1 MPRPSKHVSPDTLGG
16 RIRAA
21 REDLHLSLADVAN
34 GHYSTSLISQIE
46 RNRVDP
52 SQESLRFLAER
63 LNLSFED
70 LESLAQQHRESEV
83 EARQYRSF
91 EDLRHEATQL
101 LKNKD
106 ASKALSLLQ
115 SLHFAQIPTLQRW
128 RIAALRGQSYY
139 EHKQYSQAVQDFIYA
154 INELPKQ
161 DTLSAEQRHELMLL
175 HLHLAASYRHLG
187 LDEAL
192 TQYQITLR
200 MINNETP
207 FGYVAE
213 THWGMSIIAFVKAYK
228 LKEQPHTSDAYRK
241 QLLQTALEHAENARV
256 LYRSIHDPLRES
268 LVRCHIAQ
276 IDKELGNIESVQN
289 NLSQLIET
297 WATAGYVPHQ
307 NNGTNGT
314 NGTAETPSDRQ
325 NRANIVSAAACTLAG
340 IAIERGNYT
349 QANTYA
355 TQALEAAEKSN
366 PRRQADAQI
375 IYGRLLEATSEA
387 DQAEGAYRHATD
399 ILDAT
404 EHIDARIYA
413 HIYLGSMLVKRGKLE
428 EGQAELAQA
437 RQLSELVTAQKVS
450 IETEGNETTMSM

>member
-21 REDLHLSLADVAN
+21 REELHLSLADVAN

-63 LNLSFED
+63 LNLPFED
-70 LESLAQQHRESEV
+70 LEALAQQHRESEV

-91 EDLRHEATQL
+91 EDLRHEITQL

-106 ASKALSLLQ
+106 FAKALSLLQ
-115 SLHFAQIPTLQRW
+115 PLHFAQIPTLQRW
-128 RIAALRGQSYY
+128 RIAALRGQCYY
-139 EHKQYSQAVQDFIYA
+139 EQKQFLQAIQDFIYA

-161 DTLSAEQRHELMLL
+161 ETLSAEQRHELMLL

-192 TQYQITLR
+192 EQYQITLR

-213 THWGMSIIAFVKAYK
+213 AHWGMSIIAFVKAYR
-228 LKEQPHTSDAYRK
+228 LKEQPGEHDSCRK

-256 LYRSIHDPLRES
+256 LYRSIHDPLQES

-276 IDKELGNIESVQN
+276 IERELGNTDRVQRDM
-289 NLSQLIET
+289 SQLLEI
-297 WATAGYVPHQ
+297 WAGPRHTPLHGH
-307 NNGTNGT
+307 
-314 NGTAETPSDRQ
+314 NGTAETPTERQ
-325 NRANIVSAAACTLAG
+325 QRANIIAVAACTLCG
-340 IAIERGNYT
+340 IALEQGDYT
-349 QANTYA
+349 QARTYA
-355 TQALEAAEKSN
+355 MQALEAAEKSN

-375 IYGRLLEATSEA
+375 VYGRLLEATNEPE
-387 DQAEGAYRHATD
+387 QAESAYRRAVA

-404 EHIDARIYA
+404 EHVDARIYA
-413 HIYLGSMLVKRGKLE
+413 HIYLGSVLIRRGKVE
-428 EGQAELAQA
+428 EGQAELTQA
-437 RQLSELVTAQKVS
+437 RKLSEMVAVQKVG
-450 IETEGNETTMSM
+450 IENENSAATTCLPKTS

>member
-139 EHKQYSQAVQDFIYA
+139 ELKQYSQAVQDFIYA

-161 DTLSAEQRHELMLL
+161 EALSAEQRHELMLL

-213 THWGMSIIAFVKAYK
+213 AHWGMSIIAFVKAYK
-228 LKEQPHTSDAYRK
+228 LKEQPHTSDSCRR

-276 IDKELGNIESVQN
+276 IDKELGNIESVQT

-297 WATAGYVPHQ
+297 WATAGYIPYH
-307 NNGTNGT
+307 NNGA

-325 NRANIVSAAACTLAG
+325 SRANIVSAAACTLAG
-340 IAIERGNYT
+340 IAIEHGNYT
-349 QANTYA
+349 QAGIYA

-366 PRRQADAQI
+366 SRRRADAQI
-375 IYGRLLEATSEA
+375 IYGRLLEATHEP
-387 DQAEGAYRHATD
+387 DQAEVAYRRATD

-450 IETEGNETTMSM
+450 IETEGNENTMSM

>member
-21 REDLHLSLADVAN
+21 REELHLSLADVAN

-63 LNLSFED
+63 LNLPFED
-70 LESLAQQHRESEV
+70 LEALAQQHRESEV

-91 EDLRHEATQL
+91 EDLRHEITQL

-106 ASKALSLLQ
+106 VAKALSLLQ
-115 SLHFAQIPTLQRW
+115 PLHFAQIPTLQRW
-128 RIAALRGQSYY
+128 RIAALRGQCYY
-139 EHKQYSQAVQDFIYA
+139 EQKQFLQAIQDFIYA

-161 DTLSAEQRHELMLL
+161 ETLSAEQRHELMLL

-192 TQYQITLR
+192 EQYQITLR

-213 THWGMSIIAFVKAYK
+213 AHWGMSIIAFVKAYR
-228 LKEQPHTSDAYRK
+228 LKEQPGEHDSCRK

-256 LYRSIHDPLRES
+256 LYRSIHDPLQES

-276 IDKELGNIESVQN
+276 IERELGNTDRVQRDM
-289 NLSQLIET
+289 SQLLEI
-297 WATAGYVPHQ
+297 WADPRHAPLHGH
-307 NNGTNGT
+307 
-314 NGTAETPSDRQ
+314 NGTAETSTERQ
-325 NRANIVSAAACTLAG
+325 QRANIIAVAACTLCG
-340 IAIERGNYT
+340 IALEQGDYT
-349 QANTYA
+349 QARTYA
-355 TQALEAAEKSN
+355 MQALEAAEQSN

-375 IYGRLLEATSEA
+375 VYGRLLEATNEPE
-387 DQAEGAYRHATD
+387 QAEVAYRRAVA

-404 EHIDARIYA
+404 EHVDARIYA
-413 HIYLGSMLVKRGKLE
+413 HIYLGSVLIRRGKVE
-428 EGQAELAQA
+428 EGQAELTQA
-437 RQLSELVTAQKVS
+437 RKLSEMVALQKVS
-450 IETEGNETTMSM
+450 IENENSTTTTCLPKIS